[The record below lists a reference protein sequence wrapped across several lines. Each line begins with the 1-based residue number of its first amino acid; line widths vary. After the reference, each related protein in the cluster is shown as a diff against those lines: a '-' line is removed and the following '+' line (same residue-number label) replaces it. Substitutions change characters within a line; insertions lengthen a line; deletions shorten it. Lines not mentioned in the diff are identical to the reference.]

1 MLKSRLVLTDQG
13 AVYIFSI
20 RLHRDNCQVV
30 RFFLILNAVVFVYTR
45 IQSGDG
51 VDGVERFKALDSGSR
66 LSTRSLKNYL
76 NTNSSPIETEN
87 TQLSIKESRS
97 RSLIIQS
104 K

>member
-1 MLKSRLVLTDQG
+1 MLKSRLVLTDQR

-51 VDGVERFKALDSGSR
+51 VDGVESSR
-66 LSTRSLKNYL
+66 LL
-76 NTNSSPIETEN
+76 
-87 TQLSIKESRS
+87 TQGRGYQPGL
-97 RSLIIQS
+97 
-104 K
+104 